1 MNNFL
6 PQKRGMQVVWII
18 VGCLI
23 YAVGLNVF
31 IIPMN
36 LYSGGAVGL
45 AQLLSYGAGQIGI
58 KEIAGL
64 NLYGIIYLLLNIP
77 ILFIEWFKIGK
88 TFFINTILGTV
99 GISLFTSIVPT
110 PATAVIAD
118 PVIGIIIGGV
128 VTGAG
133 IGIMLTAKGS
143 GGGIEV
149 IGIWMA
155 KKYAGMSVGKL
166 GTIFNL
172 ILYAIYLLVFDISTV
187 IYSVVYLFFYTVTLD
202 RMHFQNINVRMLIFT
217 KKKGIAEAIMKE
229 TGRGVTQWNGEGA
242 FTSEDNYVLV
252 TIVNKFE
259 VEDILNMVYLL
270 DPEAFT
276 TVDEGVKVYGNFQKR
291 V

>member
-77 ILFIEWFKIGK
+77 ILFIAWFKIGK

-172 ILYAIYLLVFDISTV
+172 ILYAIYL
-187 IYSVVYLFFYTVTLD
+187 FFYTVTLD

-242 FTSEDNYVLV
+242 FTSEHNYVLV

>member
-1 MNNFL
+1 MARVLVVDDEKLIVKGIRFSLEQDGYEVDCAYDGDEAIERAKEREYDVVLLDVML
-6 PQKRGMQVVWII
+6 PGHDGFEVCQTIREFSEM
-18 VGCLI
+18 
-23 YAVGLNVF
+23 
-31 IIPMN
+31 
-36 LYSGGAVGL
+36 
-45 AQLLSYGAGQIGI
+45 
-58 KEIAGL
+58 
-64 NLYGIIYLLLNIP
+64 P
-77 ILFIEWFKIGK
+77 I
-88 TFFINTILGTV
+88 
-99 GISLFTSIVPT
+99 
-110 PATAVIAD
+110 
-118 PVIGIIIGGV
+118 
-128 VTGAG
+128 
-133 IGIMLTAKGS
+133 IMLTAKGS